1 MINFLKIGMG
11 KEKSILKLERNLI
24 YLSQFLCVTDEV
36 TDPEWAKILQL
47 LFPFKLPETRG
58 LVSLFPSLSQ
68 GLVQFRVQVTQFSR
82 KYANPQHSIASCMD
96 SAFILIHGNPQGVVT
111 RVICPWGFGLQRSFQ
126 ASTLSREVFII
137 PSARTSSA
145 VSLQLPS
152 LRIFNL
158 LTRCIC
164 WVNTWRFPP
173 MTSFQEIS
181 SFSKSGRE
189 GSKATRSEHEKRQI
203 YMWNLWLVVNRI
215 HLLLVAL

>member
-1 MINFLKIGMG
+1 MYRQRFHPRPWKSTGSGHPGNLPLRVWITEILPG
-11 KEKSILKLERNLI
+11 K
-24 YLSQFLCVTDEV
+24 
-36 TDPEWAKILQL
+36 
-47 LFPFKLPETRG
+47 
-58 LVSLFPSLSQ
+58 
-68 GLVQFRVQVTQFSR
+68 
-82 KYANPQHSIASCMD
+82 HS
-96 SAFILIHGNPQGVVT
+96 
-111 RVICPWGFGLQRSFQ
+111 
-126 ASTLSREVFII
+126 LSREAFII

-189 GSKATRSEHEKRQI
+189 GSKATRSEHKKLHVEFVICSKQDPSTACCSVRG
-203 YMWNLWLVVNRI
+203 
-215 HLLLVAL
+215 